1 MPREETKLDLPRVD
15 REVGEHEYRCT
26 RLLLG
31 DWIELE
37 VLVMRV
43 LGAQVLDLDEKSIA
57 SYAPTA
63 IQSANKRDHEALFE
77 LMGRALQVRSGQGGW
92 ALLTRAKQER
102 WWASNIRELGPV
114 LGLFFEVQFSDF
126 FKGLEGLSPLA
137 PKQPDDL
144 DGQVSLDPSGHP
156 LD

>member
-1 MPREETKLDLPRVD
+1 MPREEARLDLPRID
-15 REVGEHEYRCT
+15 REIGEHEYRCA

-37 VLVMRV
+37 VLVMKV
-43 LGAQVLDLDEKSIA
+43 LGAQVLDLDEKNLMT
-57 SYAPTA
+57 YAPTMV
-63 IQSANKRDHEALFE
+63 QGANKRDHEALFE
-77 LMGRALQVRSGQGGW
+77 LVGRSLQVRSGQGGW

-102 WWASNIRELGPV
+102 WWAHNIRELGAV

-126 FKGLEGLSPLA
+126 FGGLELLSKSA
-137 PKQPDDL
+137 PKQFDDL
-144 DGQVSLDPSGHP
+144 DGKVNLDQSERP